1 MRVDS
6 IALSS
11 IRRRKWKMAFIV
23 LGIVLAVGTIV
34 ALYSATTTMQVE
46 LADRFDEIGA
56 NIMVLPKTDDLVL
69 SYGGVTISGAGGD
82 KAYLP
87 YEDTVI
93 KINNIKN
100 APSIATVA
108 PKLLASLTVADR
120 DAVVVGVD
128 FPFEIRLKPW
138 WTFEGNRPR
147 GVDHVLLGAD
157 VASMLG
163 LKPGDDLVVA
173 GETFQVTA
181 VLEPQG
187 NEEDGL
193 IFMQLLTVQRLSGL
207 EDKVSLIEVAAYCTT
222 CPIEEIVADIN
233 HDLPA
238 AVATAISEAVK
249 ARYEVINSFGRFATA
264 VAVVVVLIGS
274 LVVTL
279 TMMSSVNERTREIGI
294 FRSIGFRKSSII
306 EIVLTEALILG
317 IIGGVLGYIAGIMG
331 AKWLAPTLAGME
343 LAIQWNLLVGGLAV
357 IGAIVL
363 GIAASA
369 YPAIKAAN
377 LDPVEALRHI

>member
-23 LGIVLAVGTIV
+23 MGIVLAVGTVV
-34 ALYSATTTMQVE
+34 ALYSTTTTMQVE

-56 NIMVLPKTDDLVL
+56 NIMVVPKTDDLVL
-69 SYGGVTISGAGGD
+69 SYGGLTISGAGGD
-82 KAYLP
+82 KAYLE
-87 YEDTVI
+87 YEDSVI

-120 DAVVVGVD
+120 ETVVVGVD
-128 FPFEIRLKPW
+128 FPFELRLKPW
-138 WTFEGNRPR
+138 WSFDGNRPR

-157 VASMLG
+157 VANLLD
-163 LKPGDDLVVA
+163 LKPGDDIIVA
-173 GETFQVTA
+173 EETFQVTA
-181 VLEPQG
+181 VLAPLG

-222 CPIEEIVADIN
+222 CPIEEIVEDIN

-249 ARYEVINSFGRFATA
+249 ARYEVIDSFARFAAA
-264 VAVVVVLIGS
+264 VAAVVVLIGS
-274 LVVTL
+274 LVVTI

-294 FRSIGFRKSSII
+294 FRSIGFRKSAII

-317 IIGGVLGYIAGIMG
+317 VMGGVLGYIVGILG
-331 AKWLAPTLAGME
+331 AK
-343 LAIQWNLLVGGLAV
+343 
-357 IGAIVL
+357 
-363 GIAASA
+363 
-369 YPAIKAAN
+369 
-377 LDPVEALRHI
+377 

>member
-23 LGIVLAVGTIV
+23 MGIVLAVGTVV
-34 ALYSATTTMQVE
+34 ALYSTTTTMQVE

-56 NIMVLPKTDDLVL
+56 NIMVVPKTDDLVL
-69 SYGGVTISGAGGD
+69 SYGGLTISGAGGD
-82 KAYLP
+82 KAYLE
-87 YEDTVI
+87 YEDSVI

-120 DAVVVGVD
+120 ETVVVGVD
-128 FPFEIRLKPW
+128 FPFELRLKPW
-138 WTFEGNRPR
+138 WSFDGNRPR

-157 VASMLG
+157 VANLLD
-163 LKPGDDLVVA
+163 LKPGDDIIVA
-173 GETFQVTA
+173 EETFQVTA
-181 VLEPQG
+181 VLAPLG

-222 CPIEEIVADIN
+222 CPIEEIVEDIN

-249 ARYEVINSFGRFATA
+249 ARYEVIDSFARFAAA
-264 VAVVVVLIGS
+264 VAAVVVLIGS
-274 LVVTL
+274 LVVTI

-294 FRSIGFRKSSII
+294 FRSIGFRKSAII

-317 IIGGVLGYIAGIMG
+317 VMGGVLGYIVGILG
-331 AKWLAPTLAGME
+331 AKWLAPTMAEME
-343 LAIQWNLLVGGLAV
+343 LAIQWNLMVGGLAV
-357 IGAIVL
+357 VGAIVL

-369 YPAIKAAN
+369 YPALKAAN